1 MTGTSDGAP
10 TGGPHEWFRRSRDLL
25 ERGDAGAS
33 LILIERVLQ
42 EDPTS
47 LAAREIRARALF
59 DSQHFNESAKEFGD
73 IVERCPDDDYAHY
86 GLGMS
91 LWRLQQFPDAADHLA
106 LACVMRPND
115 DRYSRAL
122 GQVRATLRAREEAD
136 LPLSGPIR
144 DADDSSGPASTI
156 VPGTLIEEIWP
167 GLSDPGAPGHTTMDR
182 NGPDAQGDQPDG
194 LPS

>member
-1 MTGTSDGAP
+1 MTGTSDGTP

-33 LILIERVLQ
+33 LVLIERVLQ

-59 DSQHFNESAKEFGD
+59 DSQHFNESAEEFGE
-73 IVERCPDDDYAHY
+73 IVEQRPDDDYAHY

-91 LWRLQQFPDAADHLA
+91 LWRLQQFPEAADHLA
-106 LACVMRPND
+106 LACVMRPD
-115 DRYSRAL
+115 DVRYSRAL

-136 LPLSGPIR
+136 LPLSGPIG
-144 DADDSSGPASTI
+144 DTDDQAHAASPI
-156 VPGTLIEEIWP
+156 VPGTLIQEIWP
-167 GLSDPGAPGHTTMDR
+167 DRTDLDRHGA
-182 NGPDAQGDQPDG
+182 DAEEDEPDG
-194 LPS
+194 MLPS

>member
-1 MTGTSDGAP
+1 MTGSSDGAP

-33 LILIERVLQ
+33 LVLIERVLQ
-42 EDPTS
+42 EDPSS

-59 DSQHFNESAKEFGD
+59 DSQHFSESAEEFGE
-73 IVERCPDDDYAHY
+73 IVERRPDDDYAHY

-106 LACVMRPND
+106 LACVMRPD
-115 DRYSRAL
+115 DVRYSRAL

-136 LPLSGPIR
+136 LPLSGPIGE
-144 DADDSSGPASTI
+144 ADEAIGAASPI
-156 VPGTLIEEIWP
+156 LPGTLIEEIWP
-167 GLSDPGAPGHTTMDR
+167 ARMGPVDDWPGSGGNDSDGMP
-182 NGPDAQGDQPDG
+182 
-194 LPS
+194 PS